1 MFVWKRPKINEK
13 EAGVGPFLKKETTG
27 SLSMSDTMELREH
40 NLVLPEKKDL
50 QCTWIMILFDTGDG
64 ILLDAM
70 QR

>member
-1 MFVWKRPKINEK
+1 
-13 EAGVGPFLKKETTG
+13 
-27 SLSMSDTMELREH
+27 MSDTMELREH